1 MDTTTERPPKVS
13 FWRAVAAIIWKDL
26 TVDLRNREV
35 ISAMFV
41 FSLLVVLIFNF
52 ALDMNRN
59 AQEDVAVG
67 VLWVTFMFAATLGI
81 NRTFAAEKDRNTL
94 DGLLLAPVDRSAI
107 YFGKMLSALTFV
119 LIVEVA
125 IMPVF
130 TILYNVNLLKP
141 LFFMVVFLGT
151 IGYVVV
157 GTLLAAMAV
166 HTRAREVMLPILL
179 FPVTMPVLLASVRT
193 CEGILTGLQWS
204 RVTGPFNLIV
214 AYDIIFL
221 AISYMT
227 FEYLVEE

>member
-1 MDTTTERPPKVS
+1 MDTTTEGTPNVG
-13 FWRAVAAIIWKDL
+13 FWRAVGAIIWKDL
-26 TVDLRNREV
+26 TVDLRNKEV

-52 ALDMNRN
+52 ALDNNRN

-67 VLWVTFMFAATLGI
+67 VLWVTFMFAGTLGI

-94 DGLLLAPVDRSAI
+94 DGLLLAPVDRSVI
-107 YFGKMLSALTFV
+107 YFGKMLSALTFM

-130 TILYNVNLLKP
+130 AILYNVNLLKP
-141 LFFMVVFLGT
+141 LFFLVVFLGT

-157 GTLLAAMAV
+157 GTLLAAIAV

-179 FPVTMPVLLASVRT
+179 FPVTIPVLLAAVRT
-193 CEGILTGLQWS
+193 CEGILTGLQWG

-214 AYDIIFL
+214 AYDIIFI

-227 FEYLVEE
+227 FDYLVEE